1 MGFCLIDVAVDTRAE
16 GRHPPP
22 WLLLPWRRRRG
33 WHYCKCVVWAWRHSV
48 SSSPRPAAE
57 LLGTGDDNNATVWIQ
72 FVSKFCHVIVD
83 CLPPGISLSGGGK
96 QIHPPIFPRGH
107 RQAVPSSIPAP
118 SQYQSGEIDSPQRE
132 REHVEP
138 ANICS
143 ISIFWL
149 LPCRWRWRIQ
159 TQSAS
164 RSLPRLRI
172 SNVCY
177 SPEKCCSS
185 LSDTGITSDPW
196 SSASLSASGGHDCR
210 SIIKND
216 FCRVDS
222 QFDLFSSAVEWINP
236 EFLTNARLIVINL
249 TTTTDHKPLIR
260 EQWTHCWMIS
270 LIVLLMIAVAWKAT
284 SRRENKQLS
293 S

>member
-1 MGFCLIDVAVDTRAE
+1 MNPVCFKVLSRDRRLFTAWDFPYQVVGSKYIRLYSPEDTDKLYT
-16 GRHPPP
+16 HQSQ
-22 WLLLPWRRRRG
+22 LLHNTSQVRL
-33 WHYCKCVVWAWRHSV
+33 
-48 SSSPRPAAE
+48 
-57 LLGTGDDNNATVWIQ
+57 TV
-72 FVSKFCHVIVD
+72 H
-83 CLPPGISLSGGGK
+83 
-96 QIHPPIFPRGH
+96 
-107 RQAVPSSIPAP
+107 
-118 SQYQSGEIDSPQRE
+118 RE